1 MEFKS
6 ISFVGSFPNEAKCPD
21 SGWPEFAFI
30 GRSNVGKSSL
40 INMLSNQSD
49 LAKVSGTPGKTRQLN
64 FFAMDES
71 WYLVDLP
78 GYGYA
83 VASKK
88 AKANYE
94 RIIEEYLL
102 NREKL
107 MCAVVLID
115 SRHDLQ
121 AIDLEFVNWLGT
133 NHVPFVIVFTKI
145 DKLRKS
151 EKEVNIEKIKAS
163 LLESWNS
170 LPPTFVTSS
179 KNKDGRDEFL
189 NFVQETLDTYYSQQK

>member
-1 MEFKS
+1 MDFKS
-6 ISFVGSFPNEAKCPD
+6 VSFVGSFPNEAKCPD

-40 INMLSNQSD
+40 INMLTNQKD
-49 LAKVSGTPGKTRQLN
+49 LAKVSGTPGKTRQIN
-64 FFAMDES
+64 FFAIDEQ

-94 RIIEEYLL
+94 RIIEDYLL
-102 NREKL
+102 RREKL
-107 MCAVVLID
+107 MCAIVLLD

-121 AIDLEFVNWLGT
+121 AIDLEFINWLGS
-133 NHVPFVIVFTKI
+133 NHVPFVIVFTKY
-145 DKLRKS
+145 DKLRKT
-151 EKEVNIEKIKAS
+151 EREVNIDRIKAS

-170 LPPTFVTSS
+170 LPPCFITSS
-179 KNKDGRDEFL
+179 KNRHGKEEFL
-189 NFVQETLDTYYSQQK
+189 QFISETLENFYSHS